1 MYVYEQYTN
10 RQPACEW
17 IPDDK
22 VIDEIQTQ
30 IYDIA
35 ESFGM
40 FGYCSYSVQRD
51 VPSEDDVEYGNEY
64 EKAEYQAIKEY
75 ADNGGTFPAMVVTF
89 PGQTPERTYQVWS
102 DEEAADLAN
111 WEDLLDE
118 WTAFSNEYNYG
129 VRPYFFAD
137 DKAPAEWIEAW
148 KAKDYRKANVIAK
161 AADLKPFVT
170 RDREAGNVIDE
181 FDTLDDAQDAVESY
195 ESEDEKNGDYTENF
209 YEIYNKLTEEI
220 VD

>member
-10 RQPACEW
+10 KKPACEW

-30 IYDIA
+30 IDDIA
-35 ESFGM
+35 TSFGM
-40 FGYCSYSVQRD
+40 ICAFCTQHD
-51 VPSEDDVEYGNEY
+51 DLTDEPDEDDNEY
-64 EKAEYQAIKEY
+64 AKAEYQAIKDY

-89 PGQTPERTYQVWS
+89 PGQTPEQTYQVWS
-102 DEEAADLAN
+102 EEEAADLAN

-118 WTAFSNEYNYG
+118 WTAHSNEYNYG

-137 DKAPAEWIEAW
+137 DKAGAEWADAW
-148 KAKDYRKANVIAK
+148 KAKDYRKAAVIAE
-161 AADLKPFVT
+161 AAELKPFVT

-181 FDTLDDAQDAVESY
+181 FADLDDAKDAVESY
-195 ESEDEKNGDYTENF
+195 EDEDRKNGDYTENF
-209 YEIYNKLTEEI
+209 YEVYNQLTNEI
-220 VD
+220 ID

>member
-17 IPDDK
+17 IADDK

-30 IYDIA
+30 LDDIA
-35 ESFGM
+35 TGCGM
-40 FGYCSYSVQRD
+40 IGAFVIYEDQLD
-51 VPSEDDVEYGNEY
+51 EQDEDDYV
-64 EKAEYQAIKEY
+64 KAEYQAVKDY
-75 ADNGGTFPAMVVTF
+75 ADNGGVFPATVVTF
-89 PGQTPERTYQVWS
+89 PGQLPEQTYQVWS
-102 DEEAADLAN
+102 DEEAADLSN

-129 VRPYFFAD
+129 VRPYFFTD
-137 DKAPAEWIEAW
+137 DKAPAEWVEAW
-148 KAKDYRKANVIAK
+148 KTKDYRKANVIAK

-181 FDTLDDAQDAVESY
+181 FADLDDAKDAVASY
-195 ESEDEKNGDYTENF
+195 EDEDRKNGDYTVNF
-209 YEIYNKLTEEI
+209 YEVYNQLTNEI
-220 VD
+220 ID

>member
-10 RQPACEW
+10 KKPSCEW

-22 VIDEIQTQ
+22 VIDKIQTQ

-40 FGYCSYSVQRD
+40 FGYCTYTDKSD
-51 VPSEDDVEYGNEY
+51 IPSADDVEDGNEY
-64 EKAEYQAIKEY
+64 EKAEYNELAEWIDAE
-75 ADNGGTFPAMVVTF
+75 GTFPAVVVTL
-89 PGQTPERTYQVWS
+89 PGRTPEETYEVWNES
-102 DEEAADLAN
+102 DAEDVNN
-111 WEDLLDE
+111 WIELLDE

-137 DKAPAEWIEAW
+137 DKAPAEWVDAW
-148 KAKDYRKANVIAK
+148 NAKDYRKADVIAE

-181 FDTLDDAQDAVESY
+181 FQTIDDARDAVESY
-195 ESEDEKNGDYTENF
+195 EADDDKDGNLTENF
-209 YEIYNKLTEEI
+209 YEIYNQLTEEI
-220 VD
+220 VE

>member
-17 IPDDK
+17 IADDK

-30 IYDIA
+30 LDDIA
-35 ESFGM
+35 TGCGM
-40 FGYCSYSVQRD
+40 IGAYGIQ
-51 VPSEDDVEYGNEY
+51 EDQLDEPDDDDNEY
-64 EKAEYQAIKEY
+64 AKAEYQAIKDY
-75 ADNGGTFPAMVVTF
+75 ADNGGVFPATVVTF
-89 PGQTPERTYQVWS
+89 PGQSAEHTYQVWS
-102 DEEAADLAN
+102 DEEAADLSN

-118 WTAFSNEYNYG
+118 WTAYSKEYNYG

-137 DKAPAEWIEAW
+137 DKAPAEWVEAW

-195 ESEDEKNGDYTENF
+195 ESEDEKNGDYTEKF